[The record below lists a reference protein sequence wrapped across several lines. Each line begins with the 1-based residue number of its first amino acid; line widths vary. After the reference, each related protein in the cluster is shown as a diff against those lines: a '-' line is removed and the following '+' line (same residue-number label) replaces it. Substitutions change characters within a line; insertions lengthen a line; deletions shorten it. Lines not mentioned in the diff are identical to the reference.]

1 MKSGIRFTDL
11 YIKNLKPMEKDYWA
25 REGLGFAV
33 RVVPSGEKLWY
44 YIYTF
49 QGKKRYM
56 WLGSYPAVPLAAAR
70 EACEVARAKVKAG
83 TDPLAQKDAELE
95 ERRKAPT
102 VADLCAEYLER
113 HAKQFKRSWQKDEQM
128 IKRDVLP
135 EWGKRKARDITKR
148 DVVLLLEK
156 IMDRGAPIQANTTF
170 ALIRKMFNFAVE
182 RDVLEHTPCH
192 GVKPPAPKVARDRVL
207 SESETRSFWHNL
219 DACCMSNET
228 RRALKLVLVTA
239 QRPGEVIGMHTDE
252 IKGEWWIL
260 PGDRVKNKKSHRVYL
275 STLAREILA
284 EAVAE
289 NKEKLGI
296 PGDQEYRGFMF
307 PSPQLAKVQPIAPQ
321 ALIVAVGRAL
331 ASPVLDPNFKR
342 VLDREGKPVTV
353 NRLEVAHFTPHDLR
367 RTAATFMAESGE
379 MDEVIDAVLN
389 HAKQGVIRVYN
400 QFKYDAQKQAALES
414 WSRRLICI
422 TTGVKGKV
430 IAIGSRSNSA

>member
-1 MKSGIRFTDL
+1 MKSRIRFTDL
-11 YIKNLKPMEKDYWA
+11 YIKNLKPMEKDFWA

-56 WLGSYPAVPLAAAR
+56 WLGSYPAVTLAAAR
-70 EACEVARAKVKAG
+70 EACEVARAKVKTG
-83 TDPLAQKDAELE
+83 VDPLAQKEAELE
-95 ERRKAPT
+95 ERRRAPT
-102 VADLCAEYLER
+102 VAELCAEYLER

-156 IMDRGAPIQANTTF
+156 IMDRGAPVQANTTF
-170 ALIRKMFNFAVE
+170 ALVRKMFNFAVE
-182 RDVLEHTPCH
+182 RDILEHTPCH
-192 GVKPPAPKVARDRVL
+192 GVKLPAPKVARDRVL
-207 SESETRSFWHNL
+207 SEEEIRTFWHNL
-219 DACCMSNET
+219 DACAMSNES

-252 IKGEWWIL
+252 IKGDWWIL
-260 PGDRVKNKKSHRVYL
+260 PGERVKNKKSHRVYL

-289 NKEKLGI
+289 NKEKQGI
-296 PGDQEYRGFMF
+296 PEDQEYHGFMF
-307 PSPQLAKVQPIAPQ
+307 PSPQRAKVQSIDPQ

-331 ASPVLDPNFKR
+331 ASPVLDQNFKR
-342 VLDREGKPVTV
+342 VLDRDGKPATV

-414 WSRRLICI
+414 WSRRLIGI

-430 IAIGSRSNSA
+430 IAIGSRSKPA

>member
-1 MKSGIRFTDL
+1 MKSRIRFTDL
-11 YIKNLKPMEKDYWA
+11 YIKNLKPMEKDFWA

-70 EACEVARAKVKAG
+70 EACEVARAKVKTG
-83 TDPLAQKDAELE
+83 TDPLAQKEAELE
-95 ERRKAPT
+95 ERRRAPT
-102 VADLCAEYLER
+102 VAELCAEYMER

-156 IMDRGAPIQANTTF
+156 IMDRGAPVQANTTF

-182 RDVLEHTPCH
+182 RDILEHTPCH
-192 GVKPPAPKVARDRVL
+192 GVKHPAPKVARDRVL
-207 SESETRSFWHNL
+207 SEEEIRTFWHNL
-219 DACCMSNET
+219 DACAMSNES

-252 IKGEWWIL
+252 IKGDWWIL
-260 PGDRVKNKKSHRVYL
+260 PGERVKNKKSHRVYL

-289 NKEKLGI
+289 NKEKQGI
-296 PGDQEYRGFMF
+296 LEDQEYHGFMF
-307 PSPQLAKVQPIAPQ
+307 PSPQRAKVQSIDPQ

-331 ASPVLDPNFKR
+331 ASPVLDQNFKR
-342 VLDREGKPVTV
+342 VLDRDGKPATV

-414 WSRRLICI
+414 WSRRLIGI

-430 IAIGSRSNSA
+430 IAIGSRSKPA